1 MRFLAAVAVFA
12 ATLSLCSCILGGTK
26 TPKTPVTPAALDPNA
41 AAKPAGPPPPLSSPQ
56 TDIQLPPE
64 QTISPE
70 ALATIQVAPEP
81 PTPEPAPPAKPPQS
95 KKPAPV
101 AAAPKPEAPATSTVE
116 TPSPVPTGPATPS
129 VTPEEQPR
137 LQPVYSEE
145 EKRRILAE
153 LEKRKI
159 ETDSLLRGISQGRA
173 SGDQKT
179 AVDRVRSFM
188 SVADDAAKRGD
199 LHSADAFSLR
209 ALVLARELVS
219 GR

>member
-1 MRFLAAVAVFA
+1 MRFLAALPIFA
-12 ATLSLCSCILGGTK
+12 ATLSLSSCILGGGTK
-26 TPKTPVTPAALDPNA
+26 TPKTPVVPATLDPNA
-41 AAKPAGPPPPLSSPQ
+41 AAKPVAPPPPLSSPQ

-64 QTISPE
+64 QTISAE

-81 PTPEPAPPAKPPQS
+81 AAPEPAPPAKPPQS

-101 AAAPKPEAPATSTVE
+101 AAAPKPETLAPPTAE
-116 TPSPVPTGPATPS
+116 TPPPVPAGPATPS

-153 LEKRKI
+153 LEKRRN
-159 ETDSLLRGISQGRA
+159 ETENLLRGFSRA
-173 SGDQKT
+173 SGDQKI

-188 SVADDAAKRGD
+188 SVAEDAAKRGD
-199 LHSADAFSLR
+199 LHSADAFSMR